1 MSAEMILEP
10 TLNQTEEE
18 EEVQVKPF
26 ARPADRAASG
36 SRVQAVSV
44 AREAEEIPA
53 GFFRRLKEPNGMLY
67 THIPAMKT
75 RSRQI
80 LKNL

>member
-1 MSAEMILEP
+1 MSDEMILEP
-10 TLNQTEEE
+10 TLNQAEEE

-53 GFFRRLKEPNGMLY
+53 GFFRRLSKRVN
-67 THIPAMKT
+67 HAT
-75 RSRQI
+75 RFLRGGGI
-80 LKNL
+80 IEID